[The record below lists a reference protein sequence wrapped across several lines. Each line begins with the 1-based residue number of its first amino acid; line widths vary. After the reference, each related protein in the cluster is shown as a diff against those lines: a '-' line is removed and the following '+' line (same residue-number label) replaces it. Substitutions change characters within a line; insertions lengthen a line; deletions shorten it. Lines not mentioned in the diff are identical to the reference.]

1 MPPILDMA
9 LPLDIKGS
17 VQITA
22 VGTPFRS
29 RVIPSCTLHDEQ
41 DPQSPDALITTSHC
55 SVSSS
60 IISLGQGR
68 EAFPL
73 FRVTTALNS

>member
-1 MPPILDMA
+1 MPPILDIA

-22 VGTPFRS
+22 VGMPFRS

-41 DPQSPDALITTSHC
+41 DPQSPDALITTSHW

-60 IISLGQGR
+60 MMSLGQGL
-68 EAFPL
+68 EALPL
-73 FRVTTALNS
+73 FRATTSLKS